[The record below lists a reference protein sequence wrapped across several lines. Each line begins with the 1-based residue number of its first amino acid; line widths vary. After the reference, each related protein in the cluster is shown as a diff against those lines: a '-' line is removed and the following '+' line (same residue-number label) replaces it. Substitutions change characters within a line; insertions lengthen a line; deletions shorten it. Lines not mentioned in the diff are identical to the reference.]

1 MKKCLIVFF
10 LYLFLE
16 GVLRKWII
24 PGAPGTLLYSI
35 KYLLL
40 ITIAFF
46 YLLQRHNGLEKI
58 PTPFDRTY
66 TIYGFMVIFSAIGIT
81 FLING
86 CIVGGITIVQYL
98 SPIILIYAIPACID
112 SKQRLNRFVI

>member
-1 MKKCLIVFF
+1 MNSYLKSLQINEKMPHCFF

-66 TIYGFMVIFSAIGIT
+66 TIYGFMVIFR
-81 FLING
+81 
-86 CIVGGITIVQYL
+86 Q
-98 SPIILIYAIPACID
+98 
-112 SKQRLNRFVI
+112 